1 VSIIVGMRTAADQAD
16 SAGLPATR
24 LGQRMREDLSIPE
37 TPSRAIPPLTSH
49 ATPEASS
56 PAWLASERSAPTTAS
71 TTTLRKS
78 YRRVL
83 AMHSGLNVRMRAL
96 CLPQLLST
104 SATEDDENEG
114 EKKMVLCIE
123 VVNPEHEGMAFEIE
137 AVNIEIAGNGGKATA
152 ELVCQPGHQP
162 GEDLFPLT
170 LQPVEQYNLL
180 YGVNIAAAPEERNGS
195 GDQAVMRMM
204 GRGDDTRPAA
214 IFVVARPCIPLDDG
228 QFEYPTKAFNTR
240 WNSQLDLTVFYASL
254 SNSPNAIPAST
265 QYQVS
270 KGPVVPPNPVAGDKR
285 FSIASFAST
294 PDQSRSAR
302 DPRRL
307 TQRPLMPSQAMN
319 GRVQSMRQTSNP
331 SSSAGLLVSVK
342 LLPGAQNG
350 NDTSSSKS
358 SVKPFEP
365 FSVEVFIHNRTD
377 EVRRFRLSIPP
388 RDGDAQIRETI
399 DKRKSQHQSMV
410 QDDPGTFLLA
420 NKDQADRSDASNVDE
435 TSS

>member
-1 VSIIVGMRTAADQAD
+1 MLINADHAD
-16 SAGLPATR
+16 STGLPATR

-37 TPSRAIPPLTSH
+37 SPSRAVPPLTAH

-56 PAWLASERSAPTTAS
+56 PAWLGNDRSAPTLSS

-152 ELVCQPGHQP
+152 ELVCQPGHQL
-162 GEDLFPLT
+162 GQDLFPLT

-214 IFVVARPCIPLDDG
+214 IFVVARPCIRLGDG

-270 KGPVVPPNPVAGDKR
+270 KGPIVPPNPVAGDKR

-294 PDQSRSAR
+294 PDQSQSAR

-307 TQRPLMPSQAMN
+307 TQRPIMPSQAMN

-331 SSSAGLLVSVK
+331 TSSAGLLVSVE
-342 LLPGAQNG
+342 LLPNAPNGTNG
-350 NDTSSSKS
+350 NDGNHRS

-399 DKRKSQHQSMV
+399 DKRKSQHQSMI
-410 QDDPGTFLLA
+410 QDDPGTSLLA
-420 NKDQADRSDASNVDE
+420 TTCQC
-435 TSS
+435 

>member
-1 VSIIVGMRTAADQAD
+1 
-16 SAGLPATR
+16 
-24 LGQRMREDLSIPE
+24 
-37 TPSRAIPPLTSH
+37 
-49 ATPEASS
+49 
-56 PAWLASERSAPTTAS
+56 
-71 TTTLRKS
+71 
-78 YRRVL
+78 
-83 AMHSGLNVRMRAL
+83 MRAL

-123 VVNPEHEGMAFEIE
+123 IVNPEHEGMAFEIE

-152 ELVCQPGHQP
+152 ELVCQPGLRP

-214 IFVVARPCIPLDDG
+214 IFVVARPCIRLGDG
-228 QFEYPTKAFNTR
+228 TFEYPTKAFNTR
-240 WNSQLDLTVFYASL
+240 WNSQLDLAVFYASL

-265 QYQVS
+265 QYHVS

-294 PDQSRSAR
+294 PDQSQSAR

-307 TQRPLMPSQAMN
+307 TQRPIMPSQAMN

-331 SSSAGLLVSVK
+331 TSSAGLLVSV
-342 LLPGAQNG
+342 
-350 NDTSSSKS
+350 KS

-399 DKRKSQHQSMV
+399 DKRKSQHQSMI
-410 QDDPGTFLLA
+410 QDDPGTSFS
-420 NKDQADRSDASNVDE
+420 NKDQADISDASDVIE
-435 TSS
+435 TFS

>member
-1 VSIIVGMRTAADQAD
+1 
-16 SAGLPATR
+16 
-24 LGQRMREDLSIPE
+24 
-37 TPSRAIPPLTSH
+37 
-49 ATPEASS
+49 
-56 PAWLASERSAPTTAS
+56 
-71 TTTLRKS
+71 
-78 YRRVL
+78 
-83 AMHSGLNVRMRAL
+83 MHSGLNVRMRAL
-96 CLPQLLST
+96 CLPQFLST

-123 VVNPEHEGMAFEIE
+123 IVNPEHEGMAFEIE

-152 ELVCQPGHQP
+152 ELVCQPGLRP

-214 IFVVARPCIPLDDG
+214 IFVVARPCIRLGDG
-228 QFEYPTKAFNTR
+228 TFEYPTKAFNTR
-240 WNSQLDLTVFYASL
+240 WNSQLDLAVFYASL

-265 QYQVS
+265 QYHVS

-294 PDQSRSAR
+294 PDQSQSAR

-307 TQRPLMPSQAMN
+307 TQRPIMPSQAMN

-331 SSSAGLLVSVK
+331 TSSAGLLVSVK
-342 LLPGAQNG
+342 LLPSVQIVTNG
-350 NDTSSSKS
+350 SDGNHKS

-399 DKRKSQHQSMV
+399 DKRKSQHQSMI
-410 QDDPGTFLLA
+410 QDDPGTSFS
-420 NKDQADRSDASNVDE
+420 NKDQADISDASDVIE
-435 TSS
+435 TFS